1 MKNIT
6 LYSTNLQYPDRVNLI
21 DVRSDTRTPWFR
33 TLPMHSV
40 ELVWRTD
47 INEEMHTEIVI
58 ALLTKQ

>member
-6 LYSTNLQYPDRVNLI
+6 LYPTNLQYPDRVNLI
-21 DVRSDTRTPWFR
+21 NVRSDTRAPWLR
-33 TLPMHSV
+33 TLPVHSV